1 MFQLENSRQQETDK
15 ASMLQKEVK
24 EANNQVQVCCTCN
37 LSGIYFAVD
46 LYFICQLLGS
56 VMIKHLSLLADLVSE
71 LA

>member
-1 MFQLENSRQQETDK
+1 
-15 ASMLQKEVK
+15 MLQKEVK